1 MSLGLLASS
10 LIYTKVL
17 PPPGE
22 LEAAEGEERASYQLV
37 SLAAEAAAEATAT
50 ELRSFGSSESGKKT
64 PSPPPLP
71 FDDDSAADGLVK
83 VVVVVVPPSSSTSS

>member
-37 SLAAEAAAEATAT
+37 SLAAAAEATAT